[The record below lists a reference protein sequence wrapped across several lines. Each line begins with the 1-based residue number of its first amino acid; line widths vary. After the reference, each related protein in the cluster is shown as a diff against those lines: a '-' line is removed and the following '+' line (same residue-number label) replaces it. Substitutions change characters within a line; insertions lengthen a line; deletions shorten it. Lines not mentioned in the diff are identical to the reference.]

1 MAIRR
6 NMSTP
11 LSASVF
17 DGGPKKKKKKTTKK
31 SDGVNAIMND
41 STLSKKQKTSVLQSH
56 HDSLKKGG
64 YTKQAS
70 IVAKKIVALNN
81 QGKLQ

>member
-17 DGGPKKKKKKTTKK
+17 DGGPKKKKKKVNSGNPLINSAETVK
-31 SDGVNAIMND
+31 S
-41 STLSKKQKTSVLQSH
+41 SEESKQI
-56 HDSLKKGG
+56 DM
-64 YTKQAS
+64 
-70 IVAKKIVALNN
+70 I
-81 QGKLQ
+81 